1 MENNTA
7 ITISLLE
14 RACMLLFIKTDI
26 YFMHYTVCA
35 KWSLAMVGLSYRCN
49 KSARDC
55 VCLYCSQ
62 CIVLTDSGRSR
73 DISLSGYM
81 IKDLM
86 KCVISPCVYQIT
98 QKLRKTGSKLG
109 NSNSGV
115 LTWFTW
121 LMPSCFLW
129 SFVVVSSLDSNGWSM
144 SEDIILKG
152 YIQSLI
158 MLRSRIYSF
167 IIVPHGPKIGSG
179 RKMIIL
185 VSLPLWPFALTDV
198 SRCIFLITGSQQI
211 INLSLLLK
219 K

>member
-1 MENNTA
+1 
-7 ITISLLE
+7 
-14 RACMLLFIKTDI
+14 
-26 YFMHYTVCA
+26 
-35 KWSLAMVGLSYRCN
+35 MVGLSYRCN

-86 KCVISPCVYQIT
+86 KCVISPCVNQIT

-109 NSNSGV
+109 NSNSGI

-121 LMPSCFLW
+121 LMPSCFLC
-129 SFVVVSSLDSNGWSM
+129 SFVVVSSLDCNGWSM
-144 SEDIILKG
+144 SEGIILKG

-158 MLRSRIYSF
+158 CWGQGYVLPSLFLRD
-167 IIVPHGPKIGSG
+167 PW
-179 RKMIIL
+179 L
-185 VSLPLWPFALTDV
+185 VVGGKWLYWYLCHFDL
-198 SRCIFLITGSQQI
+198 L
-211 INLSLLLK
+211 LSLMFHVVSS
-219 K
+219 